1 MKWEYGIAVMA
12 AWNIAVF
19 ALYGIDKWKAK
30 HQRWRVS
37 ESALLLCAFFGGA
50 LGALVGMEVFRHKTK
65 KWKFRILVTVFLI
78 LQAAVALWIIR

>member
-37 ESALLLCAFFGGA
+37 ESALLLCAIF
-50 LGALVGMEVFRHKTK
+50 LEVLWGRWSE
-65 KWKFRILVTVFLI
+65 WKFSGTRRKNGNFGFSY
-78 LQAAVALWIIR
+78 RYF